1 MCPGGAIGYDECVRK
16 IPEWLRPKP
25 TPEWNQ
31 VVLLAATAVQMASS
45 LLLTV
50 MAGRSLTPAEFGGF
64 ALVTTT
70 FGLSH
75 QFTDM
80 GTGNVAVRAAAR
92 ARDSE
97 RTVLEHLLG
106 LRLILSILAGLACA
120 GFALART
127 DGILRGMLLATAVVL
142 MFSYASAFRTVFQLR
157 QAQVLPAMLSV
168 LAQLAAVGAAAV
180 MLASPMDGGLI
191 SGVIVTREAVVI
203 VGTAVLAVGL
213 LGYAP
218 HPRFTREAMHSF
230 FGVAMIVA
238 LATIAYHFQLQ
249 GGPFW
254 VQVMRPEDELGA
266 FGAALRPLTPILM
279 LPWLVMLPMV
289 PLLSWLAVENRPAFM
304 RQSRA
309 AIDLLMGLGAV
320 MTVVT
325 FQLAEP
331 LMAFLYGARFSEGVL
346 SAVGTLRWFSLP
358 LGASFAVAALST
370 ILLADHRERALLG
383 VSACGCVAYAALN
396 LMLLPDL
403 GFVGSAIASACSLGI
418 VAPGGMLLL
427 ARIGVVPGLRTLQI
441 LLPAAILFPLLSLLP
456 GPPFLRLLLGAPLA
470 LAALLAVWRFPSLA
484 ASRTEQI
491 ALSREA
497 LARNG

>member
-1 MCPGGAIGYDECVRK
+1 VCPRDTIGYDECVRK

-25 TPEWNQ
+25 TPEWSQ

-45 LLLTV
+45 LLLTI

-75 QFTDM
+75 QFTDL
-80 GTGNVAVRAAAR
+80 GTVNVAVRAAAR

-97 RTVLEHLLG
+97 RSVLENLLA

-127 DGILRGMLLATAVVL
+127 DGILRAMLLATSGVL
-142 MFSYASAFRTVFQLR
+142 VFSYASAFRTVFQLR
-157 QAQVLPAMLSV
+157 QAQILPAILIV
-168 LAQLAAVGAAAV
+168 IAQLAAVAAAAV
-180 MLASPMDGGLI
+180 MLALSVDGGLL
-191 SGVIVTREAVVI
+191 SGVIVAREAVVI
-203 VGTAVLAVGL
+203 VGTAVLAIGL

-218 HPRFTREAMHSF
+218 YPRFTRDALRSF
-230 FGVAMIVA
+230 FGVALIVA

-254 VQVMRPEDELGA
+254 VQVMRPEEELGA

-289 PLLSWLAVENRPAFM
+289 PLLSWLAVENRAAFI
-304 RQSRA
+304 RQSQA
-309 AIDLLMGLGAV
+309 GIDLLTGLGAV
-320 MTVVT
+320 MAVAT
-325 FQLAEP
+325 FELAEP
-331 LMAFLYGARFSEGVL
+331 LMAFLYGARFSEGAL
-346 SAVGTLRWFSLP
+346 SAVGTLRWFALP

-370 ILLADHRERALLG
+370 ILLADHREWSLLG
-383 VSACGCVAYAALN
+383 VSAAGCVIYAVLN
-396 LMLLPDL
+396 LLLLPDV
-403 GFVGSAIASACSLGI
+403 GFVGSAIASACSVGV
-418 VAPGGMLLL
+418 VAPAGMLIL
-427 ARIGVVPGLRTLQI
+427 ATIGVVPGKRTL
-441 LLPAAILFPLLSLLP
+441 AILFPAVMLIPILHFLP
-456 GPPFLRLLLGAPLA
+456 GPPFVHLLLAAPMV
-470 LAALLAVWRFPSLA
+470 LAALAAVWRFPSLA
-484 ASRTEQI
+484 ASRQEQM